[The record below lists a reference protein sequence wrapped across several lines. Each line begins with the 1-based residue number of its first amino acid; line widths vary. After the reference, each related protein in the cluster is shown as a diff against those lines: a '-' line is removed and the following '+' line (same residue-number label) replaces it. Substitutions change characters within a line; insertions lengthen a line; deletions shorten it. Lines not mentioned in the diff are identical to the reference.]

1 MHYRNEHIK
10 LNQPL
15 SLLIKNRRHKKMRH
29 NFTQLNLLRNKEF
42 YFTNKNEKKIFFKV
56 PTLEDFIADD
66 ALQVFL
72 SILNMN

>member
-1 MHYRNEHIK
+1 
-10 LNQPL
+10 
-15 SLLIKNRRHKKMRH
+15 MRH